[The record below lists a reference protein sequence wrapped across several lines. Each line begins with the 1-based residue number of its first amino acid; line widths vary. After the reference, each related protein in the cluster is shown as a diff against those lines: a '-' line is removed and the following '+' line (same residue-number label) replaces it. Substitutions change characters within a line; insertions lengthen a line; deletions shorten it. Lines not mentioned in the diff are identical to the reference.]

1 MGEFLDKLADW
12 LKLERFVDM
21 FRDNEEFIMTKG
33 LRIIAVGS
41 IIIAVMYA
49 VQAFFQ
55 FKNM

>member
-12 LKLERFVDM
+12 LNLERFVDM

>member
-41 IIIAVMYA
+41 IIIAVIYA

>member
-12 LKLERFVDM
+12 LNLERFVDM

-41 IIIAVMYA
+41 IIIAVVYA

-55 FKNM
+55 FKNL

>member
-1 MGEFLDKLADW
+1 MGEFLHKLADW
-12 LKLERFVDM
+12 LNLERFVDM